1 MTPRIIYMGSPD
13 FALPSLEALAR
24 SYEIVAVVTQPDR
37 PAGRGR
43 KPQACAVK
51 ELATR
56 LGLTVLQPGIPANP
70 WRGNGIGNQP
80 DLIVVAA
87 YGRICQKPSL
97 RNAKIWMCQRPCFA
111 FARLAGRFANSG
123 CHSQWRQPDGVT
135 IMLMDEGMDTGPHP
149 GATLCSDQERTSA
162 GAF

>member
-13 FALPSLEALAR
+13 FALPSLEALDR

-51 ELATR
+51 ELATK
-56 LGLTVLQPGIPANP
+56 LGLTVLQPESLRTLGAVTELASY
-70 WRGNGIGNQP
+70 QP

-87 YGRICQKPSL
+87 YGQILPKAILEMPKFGCVNVHASL
-97 RNAKIWMCQRPCFA
+97 LPAWRGGASPIQA
-111 FARLAGRFANSG
+111 AIANG
-123 CHSQWRQPDGVT
+123 DSQ
-135 IMLMDEGMDTGPHP
+135 TG
-149 GATLCSDQERTSA
+149 G
-162 GAF
+162 